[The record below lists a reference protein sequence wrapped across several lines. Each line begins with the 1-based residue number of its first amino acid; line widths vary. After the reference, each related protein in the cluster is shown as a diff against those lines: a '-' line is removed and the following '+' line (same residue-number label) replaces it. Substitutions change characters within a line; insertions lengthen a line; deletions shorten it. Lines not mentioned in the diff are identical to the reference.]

1 MPRESIQV
9 VRDVLA
15 AVAAAD
21 VDALL
26 ELYDPEIVF
35 QPLTGTVDKSG
46 GYHGH
51 EGVRR
56 YFEEIEPVWR
66 EMRPYADDYRQF
78 DDRVVAV
85 GGCLVKGR
93 ESGAETTTPMA
104 WVFTVRDGL
113 IVSSR
118 AYRTVEEAL
127 ETVGVTTP

>member
-1 MPRESIQV
+1 MSSDSVQV

-15 AVAAAD
+15 AVAAGD

-26 ELYDPEIVF
+26 ELYHPDIEF
-35 QPLTGTVDKSG
+35 QPLTGAVDKRG

-51 EGVRR
+51 EGVRL
-56 YFEEIEPVWR
+56 YFEEIAPVWR
-66 EMRPYADDYRQF
+66 EMRPYANDFRQF

-118 AYRTVEEAL
+118 AYRTAEEAL
-127 ETVGVTTP
+127 EAVVVTR